1 MSSPAGFV
9 AQVEE
14 RIAEALQSTAK
25 NGGGPDVLAE
35 ASHRL
40 CSAGGAKRIRPQL
53 ALLFGRIFD
62 LPQAPLV
69 RIAAGAEMVH
79 AASLLH
85 DDVIDL
91 GTERRGRPTAN
102 VQWGNSV
109 AVLAGDWLLTRA
121 ILEVAPLG
129 LEVVRAAIETV
140 ATMTGAAVREVEA
153 RGRTDLTTRD
163 WTDIAQGKAGELFA
177 WCGRTVATLAQAPEA
192 AEVLGRL
199 GRRLG
204 VAFQMA
210 DDLRDVLDPMSG
222 KDRFADLKNRN
233 PSFVLVV
240 AMDHEPALRQRI
252 DLAWRGAGI
261 GDARDLIDLGR
272 AIRES
277 GALEAADA
285 LLRQEVRE
293 SLALLNTVAPKS
305 ILDEFIDLAA
315 SFAGDQI
322 AILKGAA

>member
-1 MSSPAGFV
+1 MSSSAGFV

-14 RIAEALQSTAK
+14 RIAETLQPTPAEA
-25 NGGGPDVLAE
+25 GGPSVLAE
-35 ASHRL
+35 ASRRL
-40 CSAGGAKRIRPQL
+40 CSAGGAKRVRPQL
-53 ALLFGRIFD
+53 SLIFGRIFD
-62 LPQAPLV
+62 LPLAPLV

-129 LEVVRAAIETV
+129 LDVVREAIQTV
-140 ATMTGAAVREVEA
+140 AIMTGAAVREVEA

-163 WTDIAQGKAGELFA
+163 WRDIAQGKAGELFA
-177 WCGRTVATLAQAPEA
+177 WCGRAVATLAHAPEA
-192 AEVLGRL
+192 AEILGRL

-210 DDLRDVLDPMSG
+210 DDLRDVLDPLSG

-240 AMDHEPALRQRI
+240 AMDHDPALRQR
-252 DLAWRGAGI
+252 LEQAWRGAGI
-261 GDARDLIDLGR
+261 GDSRELSDLGR
-272 AIRES
+272 HIRES

-285 LLRQEVRE
+285 LLREEVRE
-293 SLALLNTVAPKS
+293 SLALLATVAPKS
-305 ILDEFIDLAA
+305 IIDEFIDLAA

-322 AILKGAA
+322 ALLQGAA

>member
-1 MSSPAGFV
+1 MSSSAGFV

-14 RIAEALQSTAK
+14 RIAETLQPAPAETD
-25 NGGGPDVLAE
+25 GPSVWAD
-35 ASHRL
+35 ASRRL
-40 CSAGGAKRIRPQL
+40 CNAGGAKRVRPQL
-53 ALLFGRIFD
+53 SLLFGRIFD
-62 LPQAPLV
+62 LPVAPLV

-91 GTERRGRPTAN
+91 GTERRGPPTAH

-129 LEVVRAAIETV
+129 LGVVREGIQTV
-140 ATMTGAAVREVEA
+140 AIMTGAAVREVEA

-163 WTDIAQGKAGELFA
+163 WRDIAQGKAGELFA

-192 AEVLGRL
+192 AEILGRL

-210 DDLRDVLDPMSG
+210 DDLRDVLDPLSG

-240 AMDHEPALRQRI
+240 AMDHDPALRQRI

-261 GDARDLIDLGR
+261 GDSRERGELGR
-272 AIRES
+272 HIRES
-277 GALEAADA
+277 GALEAADT
-285 LLRQEVRE
+285 LLREEVRE
-293 SLALLNTVAPKS
+293 SLALLSTVAPKS
-305 ILDEFIDLAA
+305 IIDEFIDLAA

-322 AILKGAA
+322 ALLKGAA

>member
-14 RIAEALQSTAK
+14 RIAEALQPTPAQT
-25 NGGGPDVLAE
+25 GGPSVLSE
-35 ASHRL
+35 ASRRL
-40 CSAGGAKRIRPQL
+40 CNAGGAKRVRPQL
-53 ALLFGRIFD
+53 SLLFGRIFD
-62 LPQAPLV
+62 LPVAPLV

-129 LEVVRAAIETV
+129 LDVVREAIETV

-163 WTDIAQGKAGELFA
+163 WRDIAQGKAGELFA
-177 WCGRTVATLAQAPEA
+177 WCGRTVATMAHAPEA
-192 AEVLGRL
+192 AEILGRL

-210 DDLRDVLDPMSG
+210 DDLRDVLDPLSG

-240 AMDHEPALRQRI
+240 AMDHDPALRQRI

-261 GDARDLIDLGR
+261 GDSRELTELGR
-272 AIRES
+272 TIRES
-277 GALEAADA
+277 GALEAADT
-285 LLRQEVRE
+285 LLRQEVSE
-293 SLALLNTVAPKS
+293 SLALLSTVAPKS
-305 ILDEFIDLAA
+305 IIDEFIDLAA

-322 AILKGAA
+322 ALLKGAA

>member
-1 MSSPAGFV
+1 MSSTTGFLT
-9 AQVEE
+9 QVEE
-14 RIAEALQSTAK
+14 RIADALQSASEGT
-25 NGGGPDVLAE
+25 GGPNVLAE
-35 ASHRL
+35 ASRRL
-40 CSAGGAKRIRPQL
+40 CGAGGAKRVRPQL
-53 ALLFGRIFD
+53 SLLFGRIFD
-62 LPQAPLV
+62 LPHPPLV
-69 RIAAGAEMVH
+69 RVAAGAEMVH

-129 LEVVRAAIETV
+129 LDIVREAIETV
-140 ATMTGAAVREVEA
+140 AVMTGAAVREVEA
-153 RGRTDLTTRD
+153 RGRTDLTPGD
-163 WTDIAQGKAGELFA
+163 WRDIAQGKAGELFA
-177 WCGRTVATLAQAPEA
+177 WCGRTVATLAEAPQA
-192 AEVLGRL
+192 AETLGML

-210 DDLRDVLDPMSG
+210 DDLRDVLDPQSG

-240 AMDHEPALRQRI
+240 AMDHDPSLRQRI
-252 DLAWRGAGI
+252 DHAWRTGI
-261 GDARDLIDLGR
+261 DSRELTELGR
-272 AIRES
+272 TVRES

-285 LLRQEVRE
+285 LLREEVRE
-293 SLALLNTVAPKS
+293 SLALLGTVAPKR

-315 SFAGDQI
+315 SFAGERI
-322 AILKGAA
+322 SLLKGAA